1 MPQRDTEKA
10 FDLSLVARGH
20 HVDRPTQLIHFSYTE
35 DPDYPVHALVK
46 HKFSNITSVY
56 RCKYLIGSDGASS
69 LTRRLL
75 GIPSESSD
83 PDDFWVVA
91 DMELETSF
99 PDQRRRSHIRT
110 PAGTMMMIPCAGGVN
125 RIYTRLTPEEI
136 ADLGGVDK
144 AHLAHSGSILT
155 GTEWEDTKLL
165 EILKTR
171 VKEVLRPYTGEIKR
185 LQWISQYR
193 IKQRIISKFYD
204 GSRVF
209 VMGDACH
216 THSPKA
222 AQGLNVSMM
231 DAYNLTWKLALVLQ
245 GKLQQQILETYNT
258 ERLQIAQ
265 ELIDFDRK
273 ISHVYIK
280 QLSDNNSEIT
290 KEYHKAHGFTA
301 GVGLQYKQSGLVKH
315 HVEIEINPES
325 LEPLIPGKRL
335 LPPTL
340 IRHIDGSKVSI
351 LDDMPSNGRFHLFI
365 FAGNAL
371 SQARL
376 APCAAYLNSSSSIL
390 TRYSSFAGGGEK
402 VKEWGFEDIRHTN
415 TRNNGRT
422 VDLFLIHSDN
432 YYEYNVADLP
442 APFPDWKYRV
452 YADEGQKEHLD
463 HGVDPNTGAMALIRP
478 DGYIGLVT
486 SLDGGPAITE
496 FMDRFMIV
504 AKGPVDTNGYA
515 NGHVS
520 GHDVS
525 GHDTGHD
532 GAN

>member
-1 MPQRDTEKA
+1 
-10 FDLSLVARGH
+10 
-20 HVDRPTQLIHFSYTE
+20 
-35 DPDYPVHALVK
+35 
-46 HKFSNITSVY
+46 
-56 RCKYLIGSDGASS
+56 
-69 LTRRLL
+69 
-75 GIPSESSD
+75 
-83 PDDFWVVA
+83 
-91 DMELETSF
+91 MELETNF

-125 RIYTRLTPEEI
+125 RIYTRLTPSEI
-136 ADLGGVDK
+136 TDLGGVSK
-144 AHLAHSGSILT
+144 THLADSGSILM
-155 GTEWEDTKLL
+155 GAEWEDTKLL

-171 VKEVLRPYTGEIKR
+171 VKEVLQPYTGEIKR

-193 IKQRIISKFYD
+193 IKQRIIKKFYD

-245 GKLQQQILETYNT
+245 GKLQPQILETYNA

-273 ISHVYIK
+273 IAHLYIK
-280 QLSDNNSEIT
+280 QLQDNNTEIT

-301 GVGLQYKQSGLVKH
+301 GVGLQYNPNELVNH
-315 HVEIEINPES
+315 HVDTQINLES

-340 IRHIDGSKVSI
+340 IRHIDGSKVNI

-390 TRYSSFAGGGEK
+390 NRYSSLASNDEK
-402 VKEWGFEDIRHTN
+402 AKEWGFEDIRRTN
-415 TRNNGRT
+415 SRNRGRT

-432 YYEYNVADLP
+432 YYDYTVTDLP
-442 APFPDWKYRV
+442 TPFPDWKYRI

-463 HGVDPNTGAMALIRP
+463 HGVDPNAGAMALVRP

-486 SLDGGPAITE
+486 NLDGGPAITE
-496 FMDRFMIV
+496 FMDKFMV
-504 AKGPVDTNGYA
+504 VTKGPVDS
-515 NGHVS
+515 NGHVNGYVN
-520 GHDVS
+520 GHVN
-525 GHDTGHD
+525 GHD
-532 GAN
+532 GANGAGYVSGTIS

>member
-1 MPQRDTEKA
+1 
-10 FDLSLVARGH
+10 
-20 HVDRPTQLIHFSYTE
+20 
-35 DPDYPVHALVK
+35 
-46 HKFSNITSVY
+46 
-56 RCKYLIGSDGASS
+56 
-69 LTRRLL
+69 
-75 GIPSESSD
+75 
-83 PDDFWVVA
+83 
-91 DMELETSF
+91 
-99 PDQRRRSHIRT
+99 
-110 PAGTMMMIPCAGGVN
+110 MMMIPCAGGVN

-144 AHLAHSGSILT
+144 AHSAKSGSILM

-193 IKQRIISKFYD
+193 IKQRIIEKFYD

-245 GKLQQQILETYNT
+245 GKLRPQILETYNT

-280 QLSDNNSEIT
+280 QLADNNSEIT
-290 KEYHKAHGFTA
+290 EEYRKAQGFTA
-301 GVGLQYKQSGLVKH
+301 GVGLQYSPTELVTH
-315 HVEIEINPES
+315 HVDAQINLES
-325 LEPLIPGKRL
+325 LEPLSPGKRL

-340 IRHIDGSKVSI
+340 IRHIDGSQVSI
-351 LDDMPSNGRFHLFI
+351 LDEMPSNGRFHLFI

-376 APCAAYLNSSSSIL
+376 GPCAAYLNSSSSIL
-390 TRYSSFAGGGEK
+390 HRYSSSASHAEK

-415 TRNNGRT
+415 PQNRGRT
-422 VDLFLIHSDN
+422 VDLFLIHSDD

-442 APFPDWKYRV
+442 APFPAWKYRV

-463 HGVDPNTGAMALIRP
+463 HGVDPNSGAMALVRP
-478 DGYIGLVT
+478 DGYVGLVT
-486 SLDGGPAITE
+486 RLDGGPAITE

-504 AKGPVDTNGYA
+504 AKGPVDSNGHVNGHVNGYEGVSGNGYA
-515 NGHVS
+515 S
-520 GHDVS
+520 GTAS
-525 GHDTGHD
+525 
-532 GAN
+532 